1 MLRTLGG
8 HVLWL
13 ICNGCQHAVDA
24 DQPAMIAAERGDVRV
39 IDLRFRYGARGS
51 HNTSI
56 VMSGSLT
63 GPPEGSKL
71 LGLPENGTNTSI
83 RTRLPAFG
91 ITYGGR

>member
-13 ICNGCQHAVDA
+13 ICSGCQHAVEA

-39 IDLRFRYGARGS
+39 IDLPFRCGACGS
-51 HNTSI
+51 HNMSI

-63 GPPEGSKL
+63 GPPKGSEL
-71 LGLPENGTNTSI
+71 LGLPENRTTASI

-91 ITYGGR
+91 IAYGG